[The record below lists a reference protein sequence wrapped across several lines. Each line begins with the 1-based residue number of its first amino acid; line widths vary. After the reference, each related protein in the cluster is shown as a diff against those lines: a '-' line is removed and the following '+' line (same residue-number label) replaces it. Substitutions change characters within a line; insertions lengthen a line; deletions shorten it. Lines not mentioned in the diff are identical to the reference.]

1 MRLRE
6 REMPMDPDVEREL
19 AAIDAGLTG
28 LAVPDDLEDLAALSR
43 ELRSERSAPDPEFGA
58 RLDERAAEGFPREAA
73 GDAVAG
79 SEKLRRLRDR
89 LAATPP
95 RRLIA
100 PVGAAATLLVA
111 VGVAVSVS
119 DELGGSGGTPQ
130 VIQAEGQASSA
141 QKAPPSGVPAQG
153 AAGEAVPQATHST
166 APARD
171 QYTPPRLSEAH
182 APAFNTAEGRAV
194 RGLSAGGRGAL
205 PAFVGPSQ
213 RKVAKNA
220 DLVLS
225 AEPHDVRGVAD
236 GVVNVVDRY
245 HGFVVRSHVTSG
257 RPQPGPI
264 PLEGGAGRPQP
275 LPSGTF
281 ELRIPAVSLRA
292 ALGDLS
298 DLAHVTSRTES
309 VRDITSRFNS
319 SEQRVADLEAQRD
332 QLLQDLAEAF
342 TIEEQESLKARLRIV
357 EHQLANAKDQLAH
370 VQQRIH
376 LVPVTVE
383 ILAEKGV
390 DNAGA
395 GGGSWG
401 IGDALHDA
409 GRVLVVIG
417 GVLLI
422 SAAVLGPIAL
432 LVALGWFGARAVLRL
447 RRERALD

>member
-6 REMPMDPDVEREL
+6 RDMPIDPEVEREL
-19 AAIDAGLTG
+19 AAIDAGLAG
-28 LAVPDDLEDLAALSR
+28 LAVPDDLEDLATLSL
-43 ELRSERSAPDPEFGA
+43 ELHADRPAPDAEFAA
-58 RLDERAAEGFPREAA
+58 RMDERKAEGFAREGRA
-73 GDAVAG
+73 GGLVD
-79 SEKLRRLRDR
+79 ERRIDRLRER

-111 VGVAVSVS
+111 VGVAISVS
-119 DELGGSGGTPQ
+119 DELGGKSGT
-130 VIQAEGQASSA
+130 QA
-141 QKAPPSGVPAQG
+141 VPAQ
-153 AAGEAVPQATHST
+153 PQTSGQDT
-166 APARD
+166 AP
-171 QYTPPRLSEAH
+171 SSGH
-182 APAFNTAEGRAV
+182 APAVPGGIVTGKAAGGVASSGAAPSSRLDRDLPERSVQF
-194 RGLSAGGRGAL
+194 GLSRRSASAGDLQSPLAGSAH
-205 PAFVGPSQ
+205 

-225 AEPHDVRGVAD
+225 AEPNDVRGVAD
-236 GVVNVVDRY
+236 GVVKVVDRY

-264 PLEGGAGRPQP
+264 PLEGGTGRAQP

-281 ELRIPAVSLRA
+281 ELRIPAVSLQA

-309 VRDITSRFNS
+309 LRDITSRFNS
-319 SEQRVADLEAQRD
+319 SEQAVQDLEAQRD
-332 QLLQDLAEAF
+332 QLLQDLGQAF
-342 TIEEQESLKARLRIV
+342 TIEERESIKARLRIV
-357 EHQLANAKDQLAH
+357 EHQLADAKDRLGH
-370 VQQRIH
+370 IQQRIH

-383 ILAEKGV
+383 ILAQKGV
-390 DNAGA
+390 DNA

-401 IGDALHDA
+401 IGDALHDS

-432 LVALGWFGARAVLRL
+432 LAALGWFGARVVLRL